1 MRARLR
7 SGQLKRLKKVGIRRR
22 DKEGAE
28 QLGLARLY
36 YLDAASPLH
45 TRMTEVVPLRTVVTA
60 EPPRILFE
68 RRSLGLPR
76 ASHDAPDAKVGI

>member
-1 MRARLR
+1 MERF
-7 SGQLKRLKKVGIRRR
+7 
-22 DKEGAE
+22 
-28 QLGLARLY
+28 GLALCIW
-36 YLDAASPLH
+36 LDAASPLH
-45 TRMTEVVPLRTVVTA
+45 TRMTGVVPLRTVVTA